1 MPGRT
6 SRTVVHIIRAATYD
20 GQGVETDLWE
30 SDLAP
35 PRKQGGRNTHRTP
48 KGTAPP
54 PDPTVNH
61 ATGTLPRQLIGARI
75 CSSAGADLWTTG
87 QRIWRASAENPRPLL
102 QAALREQLRGRP
114 LARLGAPFVVRA
126 SLPFGATLRG
136 SPAGAGKGW
145 LRPPSI
151 PRTPAL
157 RRSSR
162 AGGSPPVPLAG
173 AS

>member
-61 ATGTLPRQLIGARI
+61 ATGTLPRQPIGVQT
-75 CSSAGADLWTTG
+75 CSRRRRRLMGDWAAYLSGEAGQVMDRSDPTG
-87 QRIWRASAENPRPLL
+87 EHS
-102 QAALREQLRGRP
+102 
-114 LARLGAPFVVRA
+114 
-126 SLPFGATLRG
+126 
-136 SPAGAGKGW
+136 
-145 LRPPSI
+145 
-151 PRTPAL
+151 
-157 RRSSR
+157 
-162 AGGSPPVPLAG
+162 
-173 AS
+173 

>member
-61 ATGTLPRQLIGARI
+61 ATGTLPKRPIGART
-75 CSSAGADLWTTG
+75 CSSASAGSRTTG
-87 QRIWRASAENPRPLL
+87 
-102 QAALREQLRGRP
+102 
-114 LARLGAPFVVRA
+114 
-126 SLPFGATLRG
+126 
-136 SPAGAGKGW
+136 
-145 LRPPSI
+145 PS
-151 PRTPAL
+151 T
-157 RRSSR
+157 
-162 AGGSPPVPLAG
+162 
-173 AS
+173 

>member
-54 PDPTVNH
+54 PDPTVIRSF
-61 ATGTLPRQLIGARI
+61 GSLRYQQ
-75 CSSAGADLWTTG
+75 AD
-87 QRIWRASAENPRPLL
+87 EV
-102 QAALREQLRGRP
+102 QLRKALESR
-114 LARLGAPFVVRA
+114 RKVRA
-126 SLPFGATLRG
+126 
-136 SPAGAGKGW
+136 
-145 LRPPSI
+145 
-151 PRTPAL
+151 
-157 RRSSR
+157 
-162 AGGSPPVPLAG
+162 
-173 AS
+173 

>member
-54 PDPTVNH
+54 PDPTVI
-61 ATGTLPRQLIGARI
+61 RSR
-75 CSSAGADLWTTG
+75 
-87 QRIWRASAENPRPLL
+87 R
-102 QAALREQLRGRP
+102 
-114 LARLGAPFVVRA
+114 GAPDKREVARSAMAVSKQPGNGFPL
-126 SLPFGATLRG
+126 SLPLQHADVKRD
-136 SPAGAGKGW
+136 S
-145 LRPPSI
+145 R
-151 PRTPAL
+151 
-157 RRSSR
+157 SR
-162 AGGSPPVPLAG
+162 AGQSAAAG
-173 AS
+173 GRAKR